1 MYQNLIPSIFCILVS
16 FGVPL
21 AALILA
27 ARKKEHYV
35 KPFLIGA
42 LTFFISQI
50 LLRLPLLQLW
60 LAHQSW
66 FMVLPVQNPWLYSL
80 LLGFSASVFEEI
92 GRYLAFRFLLKKNL
106 RWFDGVVFGAGHGGI
121 EAILLVGINYIAMLF
136 LYGTTPGDP
145 AMILFA
151 GLERLSAMASH
162 IGMSMLVLQ
171 SVRKRRIIYLL
182 LALFIHGFMDSGI
195 GILQIYG
202 FSTGGIEAFLGLV
215 GMALA
220 AYTIYSKKD
229 FKTEAAKYH

>member
-1 MYQNLIPSIFCILVS
+1 MYQNLIPSLFCILVS

-27 ARKKEHYV
+27 VKQKNRYV
-35 KPFLIGA
+35 KPFFIGA
-42 LTFFISQI
+42 LTFFVSQI

-60 LAHQSW
+60 LANQSW
-66 FMVLPVQNPWLYSL
+66 FMVLPVQSPWLYSL
-80 LLGFSASVFEEI
+80 LLGFSASVFEET

-121 EAILLVGINYIAMLF
+121 EAILLVGINYIVMLF
-136 LYGTTPGDP
+136 LYGGTPGDP

-171 SVRKRRIIYLL
+171 SVRMRSPIYLIMAL
-182 LALFIHGFMDSGI
+182 LIHGIMDSGI
-195 GILQIYG
+195 GILQLYG
-202 FSTGGIEAFLGLV
+202 FQTIAIEAFLGVV
-215 GMALA
+215 GIALA
-220 AYTIYSKKD
+220 AYTIYVKKD
-229 FKTEAAKYH
+229 FSAETAK